1 MEQDSIISVCTS
13 LRGQELYLDAVYI
26 FQETEMEEKQKFLV
40 FNYRAAMAKSTRSV
54 VVLKP
59 TA

>member
-1 MEQDSIISVCTS
+1 MYEPE
-13 LRGQELYLDAVYI
+13 RAGQELYLDAVYI
-26 FQETEMEEKQKFLV
+26 FQETETEEKQKFLV